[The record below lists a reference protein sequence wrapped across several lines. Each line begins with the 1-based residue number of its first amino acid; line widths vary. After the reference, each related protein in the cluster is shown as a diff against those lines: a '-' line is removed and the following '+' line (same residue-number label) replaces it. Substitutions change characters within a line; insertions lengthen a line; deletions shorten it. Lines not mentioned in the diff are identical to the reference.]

1 MPAQQSDRQALRT
14 ILNRGFNLLEQG
26 DIRGAAACCQQAIQ
40 LKPDLVQAHFLV
52 GLVALEAQDRK
63 TAFSA
68 FGSVTKLDPAHAA
81 AWAHMAKLYMGEGQ
95 VNLADSALREARKV
109 QSDDPMVNDLLGT
122 VASLMC
128 EYDEA
133 GLLYSRAIDKAPNHP
148 PFLLNLANNLV
159 YHGRTA
165 EAKAIFEKII
175 ALQPDSPQAHWSL
188 SASGKSED
196 RAHIDQMLELTVQ
209 KGNHPRSLAF
219 YYYAI
224 GKEYEDLQE
233 WDQAFEAF
241 RKGAEQRRMTVE
253 FDEKAEIEMF
263 EFLSRRFSADWLT
276 DGEPGHDSH
285 APIFVLG
292 QPRSGTTLIERIISS
307 HSQVHSAGELQQF
320 GLAIRRLSNY
330 QDPRRFSAGLFE
342 AAMTIDPRKI
352 GGLYLETTRK
362 MQGNTP
368 RFIDKLPQNY
378 LYLPLILKALPNAKI
393 VHLVRDPRDASFS
406 SFKQL
411 FADAYLHSYDL
422 REMARHHA
430 RYWHIMKHWR
440 ERFPGR
446 FFDISYEATVAD
458 LEPNVR
464 ALVDFLELPWED
476 ACLKFHE
483 QKTAVSTA
491 SAVQVREPAH
501 SRSVGRWRRYETQLA
516 PMIDEL
522 KRAGVD
528 LPD

>member
-175 ALQPDSPQAHWSL
+175 ALQPDRPQAHWSL

-196 RAHIDQMLELTVQ
+196 RAHIYQMLELTVQ
-209 KGNHPRSLAF
+209 KGNHQRSLAF
-219 YYYAI
+219 
-224 GKEYEDLQE
+224 
-233 WDQAFEAF
+233 
-241 RKGAEQRRMTVE
+241 
-253 FDEKAEIEMF
+253 
-263 EFLSRRFSADWLT
+263 
-276 DGEPGHDSH
+276 
-285 APIFVLG
+285 
-292 QPRSGTTLIERIISS
+292 
-307 HSQVHSAGELQQF
+307 
-320 GLAIRRLSNY
+320 
-330 QDPRRFSAGLFE
+330 
-342 AAMTIDPRKI
+342 
-352 GGLYLETTRK
+352 
-362 MQGNTP
+362 
-368 RFIDKLPQNY
+368 
-378 LYLPLILKALPNAKI
+378 
-393 VHLVRDPRDASFS
+393 
-406 SFKQL
+406 
-411 FADAYLHSYDL
+411 
-422 REMARHHA
+422 
-430 RYWHIMKHWR
+430 
-440 ERFPGR
+440 
-446 FFDISYEATVAD
+446 
-458 LEPNVR
+458 
-464 ALVDFLELPWED
+464 
-476 ACLKFHE
+476 
-483 QKTAVSTA
+483 
-491 SAVQVREPAH
+491 
-501 SRSVGRWRRYETQLA
+501 
-516 PMIDEL
+516 
-522 KRAGVD
+522 
-528 LPD
+528 